1 MGYLYRHLKTDD
13 SGFTL
18 IELMIV
24 VAIVAILA
32 AIAIPNYMGER
43 YRVAR
48 TEAYT
53 NIGAL
58 YSLEHAY
65 SIENQT
71 YITSAW
77 VPSNIPGSTK
87 SPWQTGSN
95 FDKLGFAPKD
105 RVFYRYGIGS
115 GGGWVASPADGS
127 TLETPKADI
136 IIQAEGDVDGDGAT
150 GQFYTTDELRTVI
163 PKTTNF

>member
-1 MGYLYRHLKTDD
+1 MTND

-32 AIAIPNYMGER
+32 AIAIPNYMGQR

-58 YSLEHAY
+58 YSLEHTYA
-65 SIENQT
+65 IENQS
-71 YITSAW
+71 YVTSAW
-77 VPSNIPGSTK
+77 VPATIPGSTK
-87 SPWQTGSN
+87 STWQTGSY
-95 FDKLGFAPKD
+95 FDRLGFAPKGGIY
-105 RVFYRYGIGS
+105 YRYGIGS
-115 GGGWVASPADGS
+115 GAVWVASPADGS
-127 TLETPKADI
+127 ALDTSNTDI